1 MKIIS
6 KNVSE
11 EWHKILIDEYQI
23 LIDRLNKLNK
33 KLALDEFKA
42 MVGEKQFELMEKQSE
57 GMTIYANALKERM
70 IALKLVED

>member
-33 KLALDEFKA
+33 KLALDEFKS

>member
-11 EWHKILIDEYQI
+11 EWHKRLIDEYQI

-33 KLALDEFKA
+33 KLALDEFKS